1 MAGYTGDMAFLTSL
15 PIDDIKMLFTEADID
30 NNGLIN
36 RQETINIFQSIFN
49 RAGILNLPRNWNRHT
64 GSTAHDTYQGLFPN
78 IPDGAFGFNVTEAQ
92 FINDFI
98 AWGNYLQTL
107 ATQNPNLRI
116 MNYLGHELSVSQVL
130 QELRQAIITRNN
142 DDAMVVASDDEG
154 EAADQPDHN
163 PGLQYQS
170 SSQDPEIQRALAE
183 SMRTTNAS
191 NGAAEDTGPAE
202 EVPDYNPE
210 LQRQSSSKD
219 EDLQRALAA
228 SMSPTEPQ
236 SQVKAPKEVLD
247 ANCFDPEELSE
258 EKIQDYLDKSPN
270 NFVLTLGGDNYECW
284 SMESLRARWVLPGE
298 DGNYPRKPAY
308 LPDPYYQMF
317 YKCKGHRIDRKRDG
331 EPSQVFVKMSFQST
345 PVEKPDW
352 GGKEKV
358 DGGDALFDGTPP
370 APRVFRLVPTGKSEI
385 LGANNFADGWNEI
398 SDYDGSNPGGLTG
411 ADHCA
416 GDPVPTYRLEPIINT
431 SQSGGKRSRR
441 SLKKHHRTKK
451 SRSKNKSYGLKRKF
465 KKTKSKS
472 KKKTH
477 KK

>member
-30 NNGLIN
+30 NNGIIN

-49 RAGILNLPRNWNRHT
+49 RAGIINSPRNWNRQH
-64 GSTAHDTYQGLFPN
+64 GSAAHDTYQGLFPN
-78 IPDGAFGFNVTEAQ
+78 ITDNAFNITQAQ
-92 FINDFI
+92 FINSFI
-98 AWGNYLQTL
+98 VWGNYLQTL

-116 MNYLGHELSVSQVL
+116 RNYLGYELSVSQVL
-130 QELRQAIITRNN
+130 QQLRQAIITRDD
-142 DDAMVVASDDEG
+142 DDAMVIASDDG
-154 EAADQPDHN
+154 SIDNSNGAAEQAPIFN

-170 SSQDPEIQRALAE
+170 SSQDSELQRALAE
-183 SMRTTNAS
+183 SMTTTNAS
-191 NGAAEDTGPAE
+191 NGAAEEAPY
-202 EVPDYNPE
+202 YNPE
-210 LQRQSSSKD
+210 LQRQSTSKD

-228 SMSPTEPQ
+228 SMGQMDPQ

-284 SMESLRARWVLPGE
+284 SMDSLRARWVLPGE
-298 DGNYPRKPAY
+298 EGNYPPKPDH
-308 LPDPYYQMF
+308 LPDPYFQMF
-317 YKCKGHRIDRKRDG
+317 YKCKGHIIDRNRDG

-352 GGKEKV
+352 V
-358 DGGDALFDGTPP
+358 FDGPPP

-385 LGANNFADGWNEI
+385 LGANNYADGWNEI

-411 ADHCA
+411 ADHCE
-416 GDPVPTYRLEPIINT
+416 GDPVPTYRLEPIIHT